1 MDPVRRKE
9 LAKANQEAWS
19 RGKADA
25 SKFRSLDSNIKKNT
39 AFIKKCK
46 TSLQADYQTQL
57 MNDIN
62 KLSLEKYIS
71 EIVGAVIEGMAK
83 CRTSSDVTSCVEVI
97 SALHQRFPDSFTL
110 LFTYQL
116 AKVLAPPTKQQL
128 ASLTPEQREKEDTSR
143 ALRQRTYLRLAS
155 ELWLVNVLR
164 NVSDGVATPAAVN
177 LEGMETQRDNVAGLV
192 GSTSS
197 IKEKS
202 KETKETDQDAQSG
215 HGFVYSVLRDL
226 FANDKTQHSNLLLAA
241 SFMKN
246 YGSEIIG
253 ITPRKQRAA
262 VDQALNE
269 ALSGDGKSIP
279 TSGEAAESQVN
290 VATREA
296 FKTLMMDYHKS
307 LEKHLVK
314 EHKYIKRMDQRN
326 HEILFSRGQLNE
338 ETKQNYEKLTK
349 AYEKLLANTQTMA
362 DALDVEMPE
371 LPDDDGTTKMS
382 IISSNGTNTFA
393 DDKDTV
399 ENGIW
404 EDEDA
409 RSFYE
414 KLADLKVLVP
424 GVLLESAIKKDSV
437 KDGKTVNDDAADVD
451 TEVKSVDTSN
461 RAAETEG
468 EKEDELLEKL
478 EHLDLNDMDNDE
490 ADAEPESEVVD
501 VEQDNEANVAA
512 GAVDTL
518 ADKDDAEDAANG
530 GTGIK
535 STQMVQ
541 LEALLARLPTLNN
554 RDMIDSV
561 AVEFCYLN
569 SKSARKRLI
578 KTLLSV
584 PRTRVD
590 LLPYYAR
597 LIATLNPYY
606 PDIGDTILA
615 ALEHEF
621 KGLFRKKSADLLET
635 RVKNIRY
642 LAELTK
648 FRITPS
654 HTIFHIFK
662 IALDDFTNQ
671 NIDIVCNLLETCGRF
686 LLKSPE
692 TGVRMGNML
701 EIVMRKKNIQ
711 HLDNRYILMVENA
724 YYQANPPDRSA
735 IVKKERSPLERYI
748 RKLVYGDLNKKTLE
762 KILKQFR
769 KLDWNDPKIVHIMNK
784 CFQKIWKIKYSN
796 IHLISIL
803 ASGLNRYHS
812 DFGVQL
818 VDSIIEEIRVGL
830 EMNIFKHNQRRIAT
844 VKYLGE
850 LYNYRMVE
858 STLIFD
864 TLYTIVTL
872 GHDLGRP
879 SRERFCPIDAPDDF
893 FRVRLCCTLLDTCGM
908 CFDRGSTKKKLDSF
922 LIFFQMYRLSKSK
935 PPMDVE
941 FMVMDTLELLR
952 PNLKLATSYE
962 DANEAVDQMLLEQL
976 KTVQGGDTKLQE
988 DGFEDSGPS
997 SSSSDEGDD
1006 DDVIE
1011 DKEDEIGDMSDE
1023 ESLTGP
1029 AVDEDEDVVM
1039 LKKRE
1044 EQVEE
1049 DEEFEK
1055 EFSKMMSESVESRKF
1070 EKKSAMLDVP
1080 IPMHLRGGQ
1089 DRRTFAASNDQSDGN
1104 MSFTLLTKK
1113 GNRQQV
1119 KLMEVP
1125 SDSLLAINTRSKQE
1139 AEREEQQQLKQ
1150 IVLNYEERE
1159 EANARTA
1166 AAEDRKQQRFAQRPR
1181 RIFHM
1186 GGGGGDVYSSDRG
1199 RR

>member
-1 MDPVRRKE
+1 MDPARRKE
-9 LAKANQEAWS
+9 LAKANEEAWS

-57 MNDIN
+57 LNDIN

-83 CRTSSDVTSCVEVI
+83 CKTSSDVTSCVEVI

-110 LFTYQL
+110 LLTYQL

-128 ASLTPEQREKEDTSR
+128 ASLTPDQREKEDTSR
-143 ALRQRTYLRLAS
+143 VLRQRTYLRLAS

-192 GSTSS
+192 GSGSS
-197 IKEKS
+197 IKEKG
-202 KETKETDQDAQSG
+202 KDTKEADQDAQSG
-215 HGFVYSVLRDL
+215 HGFVYSILRDL
-226 FANDKTQHSNLLLAA
+226 FANDKTLHANLLLAA

-246 YGSEIIG
+246 YGSEIVG

-262 VDQALNE
+262 ADQVSN
-269 ALSGDGKSIP
+269 DDVKNMP
-279 TSGEAAESQVN
+279 TSGEAADSQVN
-290 VATREA
+290 KATREA
-296 FKTLMMDYHKS
+296 FKTLMMDYHKT
-307 LEKHLVK
+307 LEKHVVK
-314 EHKYIKRMDQRN
+314 EHKYLKRMDQRN

-349 AYEKLLANTQTMA
+349 AYEKLLSNTQTMA

-382 IISSNGTNTFA
+382 IISANGTNTFSE
-393 DDKDTV
+393 DNKDTV

-424 GVLLESAIKKDSV
+424 GVLLESAAKKDV
-437 KDGKTVNDDAADVD
+437 GKAVGDGATDADNE
-451 TEVKSVDTSN
+451 TVKSPDVSSET
-461 RAAETEG
+461 AETDTDRENDLIS
-468 EKEDELLEKL
+468 KM
-478 EHLDLNDMDNDE
+478 EHLEIDENDIDE
-490 ADAEPESEVVD
+490 TGAESEVAD
-501 VEQDNEANVAA
+501 ADQDTELDVAA
-512 GAVDTL
+512 DSAVDSL
-518 ADKDDAEDAANG
+518 VDKDDADDTANG
-530 GTGIK
+530 GAGIK

-541 LEALLARLPTLNN
+541 LDALLARLPTLNN

-584 PRTRVD
+584 PRSRVD

-597 LIATLNPYY
+597 LVATLNPYY
-606 PDIGDTILA
+606 PDVGDAILVT
-615 ALEHEF
+615 LEHEF

-648 FRITPS
+648 FRITPA

-662 IALDDFTNQ
+662 VALDDFTNQ

-735 IVKKERSPLERYI
+735 IVKKERPPLERYI

-769 KLDWNDPKIVHIMNK
+769 KLDWTDPKIVHVMNK

-818 VDSIIEEIRVGL
+818 VDSVIEEIRVGL

-844 VKYLGE
+844 AKYLGE
-850 LYNYRMVE
+850 LYNYRMIE
-858 STLIFD
+858 SALVFD

-908 CFDRGSTKKKLDSF
+908 CFDRGSAKKKLDSF
-922 LIFFQMYRLSKSK
+922 LIFFQMYILSKSK

-952 PNLKLATSYE
+952 PNLKLATIYE

-976 KTVQGGDTKLQE
+976 KTVQGGDVKLQE
-988 DGFEDSGPS
+988 DGFEDSGPE
-997 SSSSDEGDD
+997 SSSSDEGED
-1006 DDVIE
+1006 DDVME
-1011 DKEDEIGDMSDE
+1011 DKEDEIGDVSDE
-1023 ESLTGP
+1023 DSLAGP
-1029 AVDEDEDVVM
+1029 TMDEDEDVVM

-1055 EFSKMMSESVESRKF
+1055 EFSRMMSESVESRKF
-1070 EKKSAMLDVP
+1070 EKKTAMLDVP

-1089 DRRTFAASNDQSDGN
+1089 DRRTFAASNEQADGN

-1113 GNRQQV
+1113 GNRQQA

-1166 AAEDRKQQRFAQRPR
+1166 AAEDRKQQRFSQRPR
-1181 RIFHM
+1181 RIFHI
-1186 GGGGGDVYSSDRG
+1186 GGGGGDVYNAER
-1199 RR
+1199 

>member
-1 MDPVRRKE
+1 MDSARRND
-9 LAKANQEAWS
+9 LAKANQEAWTK
-19 RGKADA
+19 GKADPA
-25 SKFRSLDSNIKKNT
+25 KFRSLDSNIKKNT

-57 MNDIN
+57 LNDIN

-83 CRTSSDVTSCVEVI
+83 CKTSVDVASCVEVI
-97 SALHQRFPDSFTL
+97 SALHQRFPDTFTPL
-110 LFTYQL
+110 LTYQL
-116 AKVLAPPTKQQL
+116 AKLLAPPPKQTAAPISQ
-128 ASLTPEQREKEDTSR
+128 EQKEKEDTSR
-143 ALRQRTYLRLAS
+143 VLRQRTYLRLAT
-155 ELWLVNVLR
+155 ELWLVGVLR
-164 NVSDGVATPAAVN
+164 NVSDGVASLASAN
-177 LEGMETQRDNVAGLV
+177 LEGMETHRDNVAGLV
-192 GSTSS
+192 GSVST
-197 IKEKS
+197 INEKT
-202 KETKETDQDAQSG
+202 KETKEDQSG
-215 HGFVYSVLRDL
+215 NGFIYTILRDL
-226 FANDKTQHSNLLLAA
+226 FVNDKAQHTNLLLAS
-241 SFMKN
+241 SFLKN
-246 YGSEIIG
+246 YGSDILG

-262 VDQALNE
+262 ADQA
-269 ALSGDGKSIP
+269 AGDGAADDAASMP
-279 TSGEAAESQVN
+279 TSGQTADAIVSS
-290 VATREA
+290 TIREA
-296 FKTLMMDYHKS
+296 FKSLMMDYHTS
-307 LEKHLVK
+307 VEKHLVK
-314 EHKYIKRMDQRN
+314 EHKYVKKVDHRN
-326 HEILFSRGQLNE
+326 HEILFTRGQLSD

-349 AYEKLLANTQTMA
+349 AYEKLLNNTQAIA

-382 IISSNGTNTFA
+382 IISANGSNQFVDDRDVA
-393 DDKDTV
+393 D
-399 ENGIW
+399 NGIW

-409 RSFYE
+409 KSFYE

-424 GVLLESAIKKDSV
+424 GVLLASMGKKAASEGAAVEGEEDAIKESDVNAVSEDAGEAKEEDLIA
-437 KDGKTVNDDAADVD
+437 KMDQLEINDNDDV
-451 TEVKSVDTSN
+451 N
-461 RAAETEG
+461 GAETET
-468 EKEDELLEKL
+468 EPSAIVDEKL
-478 EHLDLNDMDNDE
+478 D
-490 ADAEPESEVVD
+490 S
-501 VEQDNEANVAA
+501 
-512 GAVDTL
+512 
-518 ADKDDAEDAANG
+518 ADKDEGEDAV
-530 GTGIK
+530 TGIK
-535 STQMVQ
+535 STQTLQ
-541 LEALLARLPTLNN
+541 LDGLLARLPTLNN

-578 KTLLSV
+578 KTLVSV

-597 LIATLNPYY
+597 LVATLNPYF
-606 PDIGDTILA
+606 PEVGETVLA

-621 KGLFRKKSADLLET
+621 KGLFRKKSMDLLES

-648 FRITPS
+648 FRITPA

-662 IALDDFTNQ
+662 VALDDFTNQ
-671 NIDIVCNLLETCGRF
+671 NIDVVCNLLETCGRF

-692 TGVRMGNML
+692 TGIRMSNML

-711 HLDNRYILMVENA
+711 HLDNRYTLMIENA

-735 IVKKERSPLERYI
+735 IVMKERSPMERYI
-748 RKLVYGDLNKKTLE
+748 RKMVYGDLNKKSLE
-762 KILKQFR
+762 KILKQLR
-769 KLDWNDPKIVHIMNK
+769 KLDWADAKIVHILNK

-803 ASGLNRYHS
+803 ASSLNRYHS

-818 VDSIIEEIRVGL
+818 VDSVLEEIRVGL
-830 EMNIFKHNQRRIAT
+830 EQNIFKHNQRRIAT
-844 VKYLGE
+844 AKYLGE
-850 LYNYRMVE
+850 LYNYRMIE
-858 STLIFD
+858 SALVFD

-893 FRVRLCCTLLDTCGM
+893 FRIRLCCTLLDTCGM
-908 CFDRGSTKKKLDSF
+908 CFDRGSAKKKLDSF
-922 LIFFQMYRLSKSK
+922 LTFFQVSYGVEMRGVVVVVMYILSKAK

-952 PNLKLATSYE
+952 PNLHMIATYE
-962 DANEAVDQMLLEQL
+962 DANEAVDHMLLEQL
-976 KTVQGGDTKLQE
+976 KTVQGGDAKVQE
-988 DGFEDSGPS
+988 DGFEDSGPD
-997 SSSSDEGDD
+997 SSSSDEGEDD
-1006 DDVIE
+1006 ELLD
-1011 DKEDEIGDMSDE
+1011 DKEE
-1023 ESLTGP
+1023 
-1029 AVDEDEDVVM
+1029 AVDEEEDEPMNQDMDDDDEDVVM
-1039 LKKRE
+1039 LKKKDE
-1044 EQVEE
+1044 LAQEE

-1089 DRRTFAASNDQSDGN
+1089 DRRTTAANPDPTNGK

-1119 KLMEVP
+1119 KQMEVP
-1125 SDSLLAINTRSKQE
+1125 SDSLLAISTRNKQE

-1159 EANARTA
+1159 EAHARSA
-1166 AAEDRKQQRFAQRPR
+1166 AAEDRNKRFPQRPR
-1181 RIFHM
+1181 KILHI
-1186 GGGGGDVYSSDRG
+1186 GGGGGDAYTADRYVKE
-1199 RR
+1199 

>member
-1 MDPVRRKE
+1 MDPGRRKE
-9 LAKANQEAWS
+9 LSKANQEAWS

-57 MNDIN
+57 LNDIN

-83 CRTSSDVTSCVEVI
+83 CKTSTDVASCVEVI

-110 LFTYQL
+110 LLTYQL

-128 ASLTPEQREKEDTSR
+128 ASLTPEQKEKEETSR
-143 ALRQRTYLRLAS
+143 VLRQRTYLRLAT

-192 GSTSS
+192 GSVSS
-197 IKEKS
+197 IHEKVKES
-202 KETKETDQDAQSG
+202 KESDQDAQSG
-215 HGFVYSVLRDL
+215 NGFIYSVLRDL
-226 FANDKTQHSNLLLAA
+226 FAHDKSQHSNLLLAA

-246 YGSEIIG
+246 YGSEILG

-262 VDQALNE
+262 ADQLSNE
-269 ALSGDGKSIP
+269 AGADDVNNMS
-279 TSGEAAESQVN
+279 TSGIATDSIVQPN
-290 VATREA
+290 TREA
-296 FKTLMMDYHKS
+296 FKTLLLDYHKS
-307 LEKHLVK
+307 LEKHLIK
-314 EHKYIKRMDQRN
+314 EHKFIKRIDQRN
-326 HEILFSRGQLNE
+326 HEILFSRGQLSE
-338 ETKQNYEKLTK
+338 ETKQNYEKMTK
-349 AYEKLLANTQTMA
+349 AYEKLLNNTQTMA

-382 IISSNGTNTFA
+382 IISGNDSNTFSEDRDA
-393 DDKDTV
+393 N

-424 GVLLESAIKKDSV
+424 GVLLEATGKKEAG
-437 KDGKTVNDDAADVD
+437 KDGKPGTEGDIDAD
-451 TEVKSVDTSN
+451 TEAAKATETSAG
-461 RAAETEG
+461 RPEFDMDS
-468 EKEDELLEKL
+468 KEDELIAKL
-478 EHLDLNDMDNDE
+478 QGLDIADIDEPDAE
-490 ADAEPESEVVD
+490 ADDEPGTNL
-501 VEQDNEANVAA
+501 EQET
-512 GAVDTL
+512 GAKATT
-518 ADKDDAEDAANG
+518 DDATETVDKGDPNDTTTN

-535 STQMVQ
+535 STQLVQ
-541 LEALLARLPTLNN
+541 LDALLARLPTLNN

-569 SKSARKRLI
+569 SKSARKKLI
-578 KTLLSV
+578 KSLISV
-584 PRTRVD
+584 PRSRVD

-597 LIATLNPYY
+597 LIATLNPYFS
-606 PDIGDTILA
+606 DIGDTILA

-621 KGLFRKKSADLLET
+621 KGLFRKKSHDLLES

-642 LAELTK
+642 LSELTK
-648 FRITPS
+648 FRITPA

-662 IALDDFTNQ
+662 LALDDFTNQ
-671 NIDIVCNLLETCGRF
+671 NIDVVCNLLESCGRF

-692 TGVRMGNML
+692 TGIRMGNML

-711 HLDNRYILMVENA
+711 HLDNRYVLMIENA

-735 IVKKERSPLERYI
+735 IVKKERPPLERYI
-748 RKLVYGDLNKKTLE
+748 RKLIYGDLSKKTLE

-769 KLDWNDPKIVHIMNK
+769 KLDWSDPKIVHVLNK

-803 ASGLNRYHS
+803 ASGLNRYYS

-818 VDSIIEEIRVGL
+818 VDSVIEEIRVGL

-850 LYNYRMVE
+850 LYNYRMIE
-858 STLIFD
+858 SALIFD

-908 CFDRGSTKKKLDSF
+908 CFDRGSAKKKLDSF
-922 LIFFQMYRLSKSK
+922 LVFFQMYMLSKSK

-941 FMVMDTLELLR
+941 FMIMDTLELLR
-952 PNLKLATSYE
+952 PNLQLATSYE

-976 KTVQGGDTKLQE
+976 KAVQGGDTKLQE
-988 DGFEDSGPS
+988 DGYEDSGPE

-1006 DDVIE
+1006 DEGLD
-1011 DKEDEIGDMSDE
+1011 DKEDEAADVSDE
-1023 ESLTGP
+1023 ESLNG
-1029 AVDEDEDVVM
+1029 AAIDEDEDVVM
-1039 LKKRE
+1039 LRKRE
-1044 EQVEE
+1044 EQLEE

-1055 EFSKMMSESVESRKF
+1055 EFSRMMSESVESRKF

-1089 DRRTFAASNDQSDGN
+1089 DRRTTAATNEQANGK

-1125 SDSLLAINTRSKQE
+1125 SDSLLAISTRTKQE
-1139 AEREEQQQLKQ
+1139 AQREEQQQLKQ

-1159 EANARTA
+1159 EANARSA
-1166 AAEDRKQQRFAQRPR
+1166 AAEERKQRYMQRPR
-1181 RIFHM
+1181 RILHM
-1186 GGGGGDVYSSDRG
+1186 GGGGGDAYASERG